1 MKRLKLLL
9 LSLVFASH
17 LSFAAEEPSIG
28 PGMPSL
34 APMLAQIMPAIVNI
48 SVHGQ
53 APGQFLISEKMNPKQ
68 QDIPPEALRP
78 RKFDSIGSGVIV
90 DAKNGIIV
98 TNSHVIRN
106 AELITVTLNDGRR
119 LKAKKIG
126 EDPAT
131 DVAVLKIKAEGL
143 QTLPVGNSD
152 KVKVGDFVLAIGN
165 PFGLNSL
172 GNSQSATF
180 GIVSALQRS
189 EINMEGVENF
199 IQTDAAINPGNSGG
213 ALVNTQGQL
222 IGINTGIISLSGGN
236 IGIGFAIPINMVKD
250 VTQQILSYGNVQRGV
265 MGVFVQHLTP
275 ELALAMGYKSEQQ
288 GAVITQINQGS
299 TAQEAGLKVG
309 DIITQI
315 NDTPITQASQVKAT
329 VSLLRSGSQA
339 KIYVLRDK
347 QAKAISVMVS
357 DVKQLEQQLQANN
370 PLLFGLALTQFEQ
383 DAPPNGLVQG
393 VQVVGALESSA
404 GFRAGLRPGDVIVS
418 ANQKPVT
425 NMIMLQD
432 IAKASK
438 KQLLLQVLRANGALF
453 IVINS

>member
-1 MKRLKLLL
+1 
-9 LSLVFASH
+9 
-17 LSFAAEEPSIG
+17 
-28 PGMPSL
+28 
-34 APMLAQIMPAIVNI
+34 
-48 SVHGQ
+48 
-53 APGQFLISEKMNPKQ
+53 
-68 QDIPPEALRP
+68 
-78 RKFDSIGSGVIV
+78 
-90 DAKNGIIV
+90 
-98 TNSHVIRN
+98 
-106 AELITVTLNDGRR
+106 
-119 LKAKKIG
+119 
-126 EDPAT
+126 
-131 DVAVLKIKAEGL
+131 
-143 QTLPVGNSD
+143 
-152 KVKVGDFVLAIGN
+152 
-165 PFGLNSL
+165 
-172 GNSQSATF
+172 
-180 GIVSALQRS
+180 
-189 EINMEGVENF
+189 MEGVENF